1 MPPLFKM
8 DLDNLY
14 ENIRNQKKEI
24 ENQGAIK
31 MSGTKN
37 GIEHI
42 PVEIVLSEPSIGP
55 SRTTSVTGCGLGFDW
70 DAGKFLLFPEENLV
84 TENYN
89 KADSVIKKRDNI
101 CYCSNCTTIISEH
114 DKYCRHCGKKLVK
127 EEKKSGV
134 IAISG

>member
-127 EEKKSGV
+127 EEKKS
-134 IAISG
+134 AHISK

>member
-1 MPPLFKM
+1 MSPLFKM
-8 DLDNLY
+8 DLNKLY

-31 MSGTKN
+31 MSGTEN

-42 PVEIVLSEPSIGP
+42 SVEIVLSEPSIGP

-127 EEKKSGV
+127 EENIDIITESQ
-134 IAISG
+134 

>member
-14 ENIRNQKKEI
+14 ENIKNQKKEI

-31 MSGTKN
+31 MSGTEK
-37 GIEHI
+37 ELHHI
-42 PVEIVLSEPSIGP
+42 SVEIVLSEPSIGS
-55 SRTTSVTGCGLGFDW
+55 SRTTSVIDCGLGFDW

-89 KADSVIKKRDNI
+89 KGYSAIKKGDNV
-101 CYCSNCTTIISEH
+101 CYCSNCTMIISEH

-127 EEKKSGV
+127 EENH
-134 IAISG
+134 ISK